1 MTQPRH
7 CPAVLIAA
15 PASGQGKTTVTAALA
30 RLHRNQGR
38 KVRVFKCGPDF
49 LDPMILER
57 ASGAPVYQLDMWMV
71 GEQESRRLLWEAA
84 GEADLILIEGVMGLF
99 DGTPSSADLARHFGV
114 PVLGVIDGTAMAQ
127 TFGALA
133 LGLARYQPDLPFA
146 GVLANRVGTV
156 RHAQLLEGSLTE
168 GLRWY
173 GALSRETG
181 IELPSR
187 HLGLVQASELNDLD
201 LRLDAA
207 ADSLASSCDVALPP
221 AVEFAAPEMIAA
233 EPLLAGVRIAVAR
246 DEAFAFTYGASLDLL
261 RAMGAELF
269 FFSPIRDTGLPEADS
284 LYLPGGYPELHHV
297 ALSQNTPMLTAIR
310 AHHAA
315 GKPLLAECGG
325 MLYLLD
331 SLTDV
336 EGTRAELVGLLAGD
350 AVMQK
355 RLAALALQAV
365 ELPEGLLRGH
375 TYHHSL
381 TSTELEPIAR
391 GLSPNGGR
399 GAEAVYREG
408 RMTASY
414 VHFYFPSNPSAIAA
428 LFVPDLEA
436 AFASKPAPTGDP
448 LIPQC
453 RSWLASEEAM
463 TDNAFSEAERAA
475 VYRAIAERRDM
486 RHFSGGTVEPELLR
500 RLLEAAHQAPSV
512 GLMQPWRFIRISDR
526 ALRGNIQQLVEDERI
541 RTAEALGERSDE
553 FMKLKV
559 EGINDCAEV
568 LVAALMDDRE
578 RHIFGR
584 RTLPEMDMASLSC
597 AIQNLW
603 LASRAEGLG
612 MGWVSLF
619 EPQALAD
626 LLGLPAGAKP
636 LAVLCLGPVKEFYP
650 APMLVLEGWAQ
661 TRPLSELLYE
671 NYWGV
676 SQ

>member
-1 MTQPRH
+1 MTTARH

-57 ASGAPVYQLDMWMV
+57 ASGAPVYQLDLWMV
-71 GEQESRRLLWEAA
+71 GAEESRRLLWDAA
-84 GEADLILIEGVMGLF
+84 GDADLILIEGVMGLF

-156 RHAQLLEGSLTE
+156 RHAQLLEHSLTE

-173 GALSRETG
+173 GALSRDLA

-201 LRLDAA
+201 ARLDTAA
-207 ADSLASSCDVALPP
+207 AALAESCQVALPP
-221 AVEFAAPEMIAA
+221 AVCFEAPEPVLVPMA
-233 EPLLAGVRIAVAR
+233 LAGVRIAIAH

-261 RAMGAELF
+261 RAMGAELS
-269 FFSPIRDTGLPEADS
+269 FFSPIHDPHLPPCDS

-297 ALSQNTPMLTAIR
+297 ALAANATMLADIR
-310 AHHAA
+310 AHRSAD
-315 GKPLLAECGG
+315 KPLLAECGG

-331 SLTDV
+331 ALTDV
-336 EGTRAELVGLLAGD
+336 EGVRAPLVGLLQGE

-381 TSTELEPIAR
+381 TSSECQPIAR
-391 GLSPNGGR
+391 GVSPNGGR
-399 GAEAVYREG
+399 GAEAVYRIG

-414 VHFYFPSNPSAIAA
+414 VHFYFPSNPPAIAA
-428 LFVPDLEA
+428 L
-436 AFASKPAPTGDP
+436 
-448 LIPQC
+448 
-453 RSWLASEEAM
+453 
-463 TDNAFSEAERAA
+463 
-475 VYRAIAERRDM
+475 
-486 RHFSGGTVEPELLR
+486 LR
-500 RLLEAAHQAPSV
+500 P
-512 GLMQPWRFIRISDR
+512 
-526 ALRGNIQQLVEDERI
+526 
-541 RTAEALGERSDE
+541 
-553 FMKLKV
+553 
-559 EGINDCAEV
+559 
-568 LVAALMDDRE
+568 
-578 RHIFGR
+578 
-584 RTLPEMDMASLSC
+584 
-597 AIQNLW
+597 
-603 LASRAEGLG
+603 
-612 MGWVSLF
+612 
-619 EPQALAD
+619 
-626 LLGLPAGAKP
+626 
-636 LAVLCLGPVKEFYP
+636 
-650 APMLVLEGWAQ
+650 
-661 TRPLSELLYE
+661 
-671 NYWGV
+671 
-676 SQ
+676 

>member
-1 MTQPRH
+1 MRQTRH

-49 LDPMILER
+49 LDPMIHER
-57 ASGAPVYQLDMWMV
+57 ASGAPVYQLDLWMV
-71 GEQESRRLLWEAA
+71 GAEESRRLLWEAA

-146 GVLANRVGTV
+146 GVLANRVGTQ

-201 LRLDAA
+201 RRLDAA
-207 ADSLASSCDVALPP
+207 AEALAGSCEVALPP
-221 AVEFAAPEMIAA
+221 PVAFAAPEPVAI
-233 EPLLAGVRIAVAR
+233 EPLLTGVRIAVAR

-261 RAMGAELF
+261 RAMGAELR
-269 FFSPIRDTGLPEADS
+269 FFSPIHDRHLPEADS
-284 LYLPGGYPELHHV
+284 LYLPGGYPELHHL
-297 ALSQNTPMLTAIR
+297 ALGQNAPMLAAIR
-310 AHHAA
+310 AHHQA

-331 SLTDV
+331 ALTDV
-336 EGTRAELVGLLAGD
+336 EGQRAELLGLLPGE

-365 ELPEGLLRGH
+365 TLPEGLLRGH

-381 TSTELEPIAR
+381 TTTALEPIAR

-399 GAEAVYREG
+399 GAEAVYRQG

-414 VHFYFPSNPSAIAA
+414 VHFYFPSNPRAIAA
-428 LFVPDLEA
+428 LLAPD
-436 AFASKPAPTGDP
+436 
-448 LIPQC
+448 IH
-453 RSWLASEEAM
+453 LAKAGALSE
-463 TDNAFSEAERAA
+463 S
-475 VYRAIAERRDM
+475 
-486 RHFSGGTVEPELLR
+486 
-500 RLLEAAHQAPSV
+500 
-512 GLMQPWRFIRISDR
+512 
-526 ALRGNIQQLVEDERI
+526 
-541 RTAEALGERSDE
+541 
-553 FMKLKV
+553 
-559 EGINDCAEV
+559 
-568 LVAALMDDRE
+568 
-578 RHIFGR
+578 
-584 RTLPEMDMASLSC
+584 
-597 AIQNLW
+597 
-603 LASRAEGLG
+603 
-612 MGWVSLF
+612 
-619 EPQALAD
+619 AD
-626 LLGLPAGAKP
+626 LPA
-636 LAVLCLGPVKEFYP
+636 
-650 APMLVLEGWAQ
+650 Q
-661 TRPLSELLYE
+661 RP
-671 NYWGV
+671 
-676 SQ
+676 